1 MFYTQLKKN
10 QCSFP
15 ANHLFRIIIELFAAG
30 TETTGTSLDWAFLYM
45 IIHPEIQQRCF
56 EEIKQVIS
64 KVWLCFEE
72 IKQVISKAWL
82 CFTLNLTFSFVPQ
95 LVLKCSNIL
104 CLRTRLLVL
113 TERYDIRISHTCL
126 MWRLLFKKY

>member
-45 IIHPEIQQRCF
+45 IIHPEIQQ
-56 EEIKQVIS
+56 K
-64 KVWLCFEE
+64 CFEE

-82 CFTLNLTFSFVPQ
+82 CFTLNFTFSFVPQ
-95 LVLKCSNIL
+95 LVLKCPNIL
-104 CLRTRLLVL
+104 YLRRLLVL